1 MELIDLTTQD
11 IINNALQKLNT
22 FTNVT
27 FLSPGSKARM
37 LVDILSEEIGLQA
50 FDFDANSGAALLRNA
65 SGNVLDFL
73 GEIYGLERLQ
83 EVRSTVSDGE
93 ENFVLYTA
101 GSNFGSINNG
111 QDIII
116 PKGSLKISNQDSFGT
131 GSIIYSNV
139 EDIILRTNEN
149 RVFFSAQSLS
159 SGFNSNAGANTLNF
173 HSFKDYGDSLNNSL
187 LVTNNYGISYGRDR
201 ESDDNFRY
209 RIQKEKISS
218 EAANETAIRL
228 ALLVIPGVANVV
240 RIPYARG
247 IGTCDWLISSSSV
260 IVSQELITLCQEA
273 IGLKQAVGM
282 SNIAKS
288 PVLIGTEF
296 SFSITYKGR
305 LEDRQKESIKN
316 TIRTS
321 ISNYVNNLEI
331 GQSLVLD
338 QIVRIVLNSSDLIES
353 MGDANSSNNFKN
365 IFLYKRSG
373 LSNSVTRKSL
383 TSDYSPKNYERVVLE
398 TTIARPITIIDN
410 N

>member
-1 MELIDLTTQD
+1 MELIDLKTQD
-11 IINNALQKLNT
+11 IVNNALQRLNS

-37 LVDILSEEIGLQA
+37 LVDILSEEIGLQS

-65 SGNVLDFL
+65 AGNILDFL

-83 EVRSTVSDGE
+83 EVRSNVSNAE

-101 GSNFGSINNG
+101 GTNFGSINNG
-111 QDIII
+111 QNIFI
-116 PKGSLKISNQDSFGT
+116 PKNSLNISNQDSFGS
-131 GSIIYSNV
+131 GSVIYTNT
-139 EDIILRTNEN
+139 EDILLGVSES
-149 RVFFSAQSLS
+149 RVFFSAQSMA
-159 SGFNSNAGANTLNF
+159 SGFNSNVGANTLNF
-173 HSFKDYGDSLNNSL
+173 HNFKDYSDSLGNSL
-187 LVTNNYGISYGRDR
+187 LVTNNYGVSYGRDR

-218 EAANETAIRL
+218 EAGNETAIRL
-228 ALLVIPGVANVV
+228 GLLVIPGVADII

-260 IVSQELITLCQEA
+260 VVSEELVDLCQEA
-273 IGLKQAVGM
+273 IDSRQAVGM
-282 SNIAKS
+282 SNMAKS

-316 TIRTS
+316 TIKTS
-321 ISNYVNNLEI
+321 ISDYINNLGI
-331 GQSLVLD
+331 GQSLILD
-338 QIVRIVLNSSDLIES
+338 QIVRIVLTSSDLVES
-353 MGDANSSNNFKN
+353 MGDVGSSENFKN
-365 IFLYKRSG
+365 IFLYKRSA

-383 TSDYSPKNYERVVLE
+383 TSDYVPKNYERVVLE